1 MENQNPLITLNNGA
15 SIASTTIQ
23 FSIKCKNLAH
33 LDTFS
38 KSDPMCVLFSSQ
50 NNGPWQEI
58 GRTERLKDT
67 ADPTWAKKLQ
77 MNYNF
82 EAKQIVKF
90 EVYDSDS
97 SNGSLDKHDF
107 LGRVEATLANV
118 VTSPCKQYVSA
129 LKDGPKNKGSRLYV
143 DVEEVSGN
151 NDLVQLQFSGVNL
164 DKKDTFSKSDPF
176 YIISKGMPSGQ
187 FTVVHR
193 SEVIKNNLNPTWRP
207 LNVFIRDLC
216 NNDYEKTL
224 KIEVYDEDSDG
235 GHDLIGICATDL
247 NTLKLSASQGSKHP
261 LINPK
266 KEAKKKKKYVDSGNL
281 VIKCCE
287 IIKQHSFLD
296 YIQGGTTMNFSVAI
310 DFTASN
316 GDPNMDTSL
325 HFRHPP
331 NGENQY
337 TQAIRSVG
345 SIIEDYDSDKQF
357 PAFGFGAKIPPHD
370 EVAHE
375 FYLNIGSSEP
385 FCKGV
390 NGILEA
396 YDTAQRKV
404 TQFGPTLFAPIIN
417 HVAKFA
423 YAYQEGE
430 QYFVLL
436 ILTDGIIT
444 DFEETKE
451 ALVSASKLPMSVI
464 IVGVGNEDFSD
475 MHQLDA
481 DNGLLQSKHEGTATR
496 DIVQFVEMRKFV
508 NHLDGSYHKDQL
520 TQHVLAEVPKQVV
533 NWMTIKGIK
542 PLKT

>member
-1 MENQNPLITLNNGA
+1 MANTNLRMGQNSGGSSP
-15 SIASTTIQ
+15 STTVQ
-23 FSIKCKNLAH
+23 LSIKCKNLAH

-38 KSDPMCVLFSSQ
+38 KSDPMCVVFSSQ
-50 NNGPWQEI
+50 NNGPWEEV

-67 ADPTWAKKLQ
+67 ADPHWAKKLQ
-77 MNYNF
+77 TKYNF
-82 EAKQIVKF
+82 EAKQGIKF
-90 EVYDSDS
+90 EIYDSDS
-97 SNGSLDKHDF
+97 SKGCLEKHDF
-107 LGRVEATLANV
+107 LGRVETTLASV
-118 VTSPCKQYVSA
+118 VSSPCKQFVSM
-129 LKDGPKNKGSRLYV
+129 LKDGPKNKGSRLFV
-143 DVEEVSGN
+143 DVEEISGI
-151 NDLVQLQFSGVNL
+151 NDLVQIQFAGVKL

-207 LNVFIRDLC
+207 LNVLIRDLC

-224 KIEVYDEDSDG
+224 KIEVYDEDNDG
-235 GHDLIGICATDL
+235 GHDLIGICTTDL

-266 KEAKKKKKYVDSGNL
+266 KDAKKKKKYVDSGNL
-281 VIKCCE
+281 IVKCCE

-296 YIQGGTTMNFSVAI
+296 YIQGGTNMNFAVAI

-316 GDPNMDTSL
+316 GDPNWNTSL

-357 PAFGFGAKIPPHD
+357 PAFGFGAKIPPRD
-370 EVAHE
+370 EISHE
-375 FYLNIGSSEP
+375 FFLNIGSNEP
-385 FCKGV
+385 FCQ
-390 NGILEA
+390 GISGIIEA
-396 YDTAQRKV
+396 YDIAQRKV
-404 TQFGPTLFAPIIN
+404 TQFGPTLFAPIIK

-423 YAYQEGE
+423 TAYQEGK

-436 ILTDGIIT
+436 ILTNGVIT
-444 DFEETKE
+444 DFEDTKE

-464 IVGVGNEDFSD
+464 IIGVGNGDFSE

-481 DNGLLQSKHEGTATR
+481 DNGLLQSNVGETAIR
-496 DIVQFVEMRKFV
+496 DIVQFVEMRKYV
-508 NHLDGSYHKDQL
+508 NHHDGSYHKDQL
-520 TQHVLAEVPKQVV
+520 SQHVLAEVPKQVV
-533 NWMTIKGIK
+533 TWMTVKGIK
-542 PLKT
+542 PLKS